1 VNENVSDDSLVLLV
15 CVSSSDVTIGFT
27 VTLSTQS
34 GTAIGDHIFC
44 PVNLCGKLGMAAVY
58 VSTIL
63 MELYTTPKAHITAS
77 YMQ

>member
-1 VNENVSDDSLVLLV
+1 MNENVSDDSLALLV

-44 PVNLCGKLGMAAVY
+44 PVNLRCKLGMAAVY

-63 MELYTTPKAHITAS
+63 MELYTTTKAHITAS